1 MRRAV
6 KKVLLLVV
14 VLLLVLV
21 SACNPTAERSNSPR
35 SMPADS
41 PQVINPS
48 SIFVP
53 VPAPTIAHGAAP
65 VVDSGTIEFLVT
77 DPPPADVIHAFVT
90 LSTIEIHRQGGG
102 WEQTAINETTFDL
115 MEVIGVTE
123 VLGSVNVTAGNF
135 TQIRMNVETVDVV
148 FATDNGTDNV
158 TARVPSE
165 KLKIVKAFEEK
176 TVLTLDFDGKRSLV
190 LPGKDVETGKQKA
203 IFKPVLHL
211 LVEQPT

>member
-1 MRRAV
+1 MIGTV

-21 SACNPTAERSNSPR
+21 SACNPIAERGSPSA
-35 SMPADS
+35 SMPAES

-53 VPAPTIAHGAAP
+53 VPAATIAHGAAP
-65 VVDSGTIEFLVT
+65 VVESGTIEFLVT

-165 KLKIVKAFEEK
+165 KLKIVKAFEVIGGEK
-176 TVLTLDFDGKRSLV
+176 TVLTLDFDGKAEGYIQTCSSFTRGTANIAAQQL
-190 LPGKDVETGKQKA
+190 GN
-203 IFKPVLHL
+203 
-211 LVEQPT
+211 